1 MESKKYDD
9 NPFKL
14 KKFRRGKQATVPE
27 YADTGLVS
35 SPSSS
40 PQPQVRFLEPEPG
53 KAGAAD
59 PESGHAVTSEEEGT
73 EEPQMSVV
81 VSIGLLVVITV
92 VSLLVI
98 CALISKVI
106 VDDLRSLSLLL
117 QSFW

>member
-40 PQPQVRFLEPEPG
+40 PQPQVRFLEPESG
-53 KAGAAD
+53 KRD
-59 PESGHAVTSEEEGT
+59 PESGQAVTSEEEET

-92 VSLLVI
+92 VSLLVM

-106 VDDLRSLSLLL
+106 VDDFRSSSLLL